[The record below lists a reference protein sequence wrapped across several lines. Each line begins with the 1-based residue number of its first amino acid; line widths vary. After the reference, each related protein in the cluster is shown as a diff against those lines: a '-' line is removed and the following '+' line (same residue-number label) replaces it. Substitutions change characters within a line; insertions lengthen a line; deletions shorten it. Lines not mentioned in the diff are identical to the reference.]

1 MVLKWAVSKYMQVIW
16 KKKQNNWA
24 QISNPVVK
32 HMTETWYNV
41 GKYLKEIESI

>member
-1 MVLKWAVSKYMQVIW
+1 MSRVQVYAGHLE
-16 KKKQNNWA
+16 KKQNNWA

-32 HMTETWYNV
+32 HMIETWYNV